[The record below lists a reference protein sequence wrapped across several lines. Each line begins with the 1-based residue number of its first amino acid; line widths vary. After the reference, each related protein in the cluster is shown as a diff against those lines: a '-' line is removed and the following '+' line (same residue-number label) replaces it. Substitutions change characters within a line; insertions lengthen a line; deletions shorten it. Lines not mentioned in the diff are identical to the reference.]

1 MSTNHSYR
9 VIVVDDDEDSRELME
24 SALAVT
30 GYTTFGAPHAEAVI
44 ERLTVE
50 VPDAIVTDLTL
61 PAMSG
66 EDLAA
71 YVRARP
77 EYADI
82 LVVATSGRE
91 MDPSTRALFDI
102 VQPKPI
108 DFAALVTSLT
118 SALESKARKTP
129 RFPD

>member
-1 MSTNHSYR
+1 
-9 VIVVDDDEDSRELME
+9 
-24 SALAVT
+24 
-30 GYTTFGAPHAEAVI
+30 
-44 ERLTVE
+44 
-50 VPDAIVTDLTL
+50 
-61 PAMSG
+61 
-66 EDLAA
+66 
-71 YVRARP
+71 VRARP

-82 LVVATSGRE
+82 LVFATSGRE